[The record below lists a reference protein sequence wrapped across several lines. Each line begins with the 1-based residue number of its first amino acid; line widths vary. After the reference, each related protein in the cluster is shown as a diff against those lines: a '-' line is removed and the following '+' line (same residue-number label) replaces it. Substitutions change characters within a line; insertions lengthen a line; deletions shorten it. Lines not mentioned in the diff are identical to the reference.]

1 MSTGNACLASA
12 PLTVPH
18 SRLLSCRRARAAQ
31 VPPPPSAKGLYNWDT
46 VKAQLMS
53 APASTLRVELVDGTL
68 AELRDYQIKAWRMR
82 IDVWLHQECSC
93 GFG

>member
-1 MSTGNACLASA
+1 
-12 PLTVPH
+12 
-18 SRLLSCRRARAAQ
+18 
-31 VPPPPSAKGLYNWDT
+31 
-46 VKAQLMS
+46 MS